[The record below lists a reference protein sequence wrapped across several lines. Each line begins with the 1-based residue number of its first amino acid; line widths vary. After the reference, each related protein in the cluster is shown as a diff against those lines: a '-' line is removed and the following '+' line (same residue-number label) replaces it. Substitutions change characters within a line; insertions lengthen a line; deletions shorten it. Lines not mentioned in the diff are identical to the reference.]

1 MLRAALVGFCLLATL
16 EAVAQSYPA
25 KPVRLIV
32 TFAPGGS
39 SDVLARSVGKF
50 AGEGLGQQVVVEN
63 RPGAG
68 GRIGAEAVA
77 KAPADG
83 YTLLFGTIG
92 THGVGP
98 ALFRN
103 LPFDPVK
110 DFAAIGLLHQL
121 PNLLVV
127 HPSLGVG
134 SVAELIA
141 LAKAQPG
148 RLTFASAGSG
158 SVSHLA
164 GELFKVT
171 AGVDMV
177 HVPYKGGGAA
187 VPDLLS
193 GMVSMMF
200 ETIPN
205 AIPHARSG
213 KLRALA
219 VTTPTRSQIAP
230 EIPTIAEVLS
240 GYEVSSWTGLFAPA
254 GTPQAVV
261 ARLNAETVRIA
272 RDPASLEVIKGMGTD
287 AVSSTPEQLAAFVRE
302 EIAKWQRVAQA
313 AGIKPE

>member
-1 MLRAALVGFCLLATL
+1 MLRAALAAFFFLLA
-16 EAVAQSYPA
+16 AGAHAQPWPA
-25 KPVRLIV
+25 KPIRLIV
-32 TFAPGGS
+32 TFSAGGS
-39 SDVLARSVGKF
+39 SDVLARGVAKF
-50 AGEGLGQQVVVEN
+50 MGDGLGQQMVVEN

-77 KAPADG
+77 KAAPDG

-98 ALFRN
+98 ALYAN

-110 DFAAIGLLHQL
+110 DFAPVSLLHKL

-127 HPSLGVG
+127 HPSIGVR
-134 SVAELIA
+134 SVAELIK

-148 RLTFASAGSG
+148 RLTFASAGPG
-158 SVSHLA
+158 TVSHLS

-171 AGVDMV
+171 AGVDIV

-187 VPDLLS
+187 VPDVLA
-193 GMVSMMF
+193 GTVSMMF
-200 ETIPN
+200 ETMPT

-219 VTTPTRSQIAP
+219 VTTAARSQFAP
-230 EIPTIAEVLS
+230 DVPTVADALP

-254 GTPQAVV
+254 GTPPAVI
-261 ARLNAETVRIA
+261 ARLNSETVRIT
-272 RDPASLEVIKGMGTD
+272 RDPAYLEAMKNIGTD
-287 AVSSTPEQLAAFVRE
+287 AVSSTPAELGAFVRD

-313 AGIKPE
+313 AGVKPE

>member
-1 MLRAALVGFCLLATL
+1 MLRATLAGLCLLGAL
-16 EAVAQSYPA
+16 EAVAQPYPA

-50 AGEGLGQQVVVEN
+50 VGEGLGQQVVIEN

-110 DFAAIGLLHQL
+110 DFAAIGLLHKL

-127 HPSLGVG
+127 HPSLAVG

-141 LAKAQPG
+141 LAKTQPG

-171 AGVDMV
+171 AGVDIL

-193 GMVSMMF
+193 GSVSMMF

-213 KLRALA
+213 KLRAIA
-219 VTTPTRSQIAP
+219 VTTATRSQIAP
-230 EIPTIAEVLS
+230 EIPTIAESLV

-272 RDPASLEVIKGMGTD
+272 RDPAYLEVMKGMGTD
-287 AVSSTPEQLAAFVRE
+287 AVSSTPGELAAFVRE

-313 AGIKPE
+313 AGVKPE

>member
-1 MLRAALVGFCLLATL
+1 MLRVAVAAWCLLA
-16 EAVAQSYPA
+16 AFGAGAQAYPA
-25 KPVRLIV
+25 KPVRMIV
-32 TFAPGGS
+32 TFAAGGS
-39 SDVLARSVGKF
+39 SDVLARAVGKF
-50 AGEGLGQQVVVEN
+50 VGDGLGQQVVVEN

-68 GRIGAEAVA
+68 GRIGAEAAA

-103 LPFDPVK
+103 LPFDPIR
-110 DFAAIGLLHQL
+110 DFAPIGLLHKL

-127 HPSLGVG
+127 HPSVGVS
-134 SVAELIA
+134 SVRELIS

-148 RLTFASAGSG
+148 KLTFASAGAG
-158 SVSHLA
+158 TVSHLSA
-164 GELFKVT
+164 ELFKSV
-171 AGVDMV
+171 AGVDIV

-187 VPDLLS
+187 VPDVLA
-193 GMVSMMF
+193 GTVSMMF
-200 ETIPN
+200 ETIPT

-219 VTTPTRSQIAP
+219 VTTATRSQFAP
-230 EIPTIAEVLS
+230 DVPPVADALP

-254 GTPQAVV
+254 GTPPAIV
-261 ARLNAETVRIA
+261 ARLNSETVRIT
-272 RDPASLEVIKGMGTD
+272 RDPAYLEAMKTIGTD
-287 AVSSTPEQLAAFVRE
+287 AVSSTPAELAAFVRE

-313 AGIKPE
+313 AGVKPE

>member
-1 MLRAALVGFCLLATL
+1 MLRAALAGFCLLAAL
-16 EAVAQSYPA
+16 EAVAQPYPA

-50 AGEGLGQQVVVEN
+50 VGEGLGQQVVIEN

-110 DFAAIGLLHQL
+110 DFAAIGLLHKL

-141 LAKAQPG
+141 LAKTQPG

-171 AGVDMV
+171 AGVDIL

-193 GMVSMMF
+193 GSVSMMF

-213 KLRALA
+213 KLRAIA
-219 VTTPTRSQIAP
+219 VTTATRSQIAP
-230 EIPTIAEVLS
+230 EIPTIAESLV
-240 GYEVSSWTGLFAPA
+240 GYEVSSWTGLFAPS
-254 GTPQAVV
+254 GTPQAVL
-261 ARLNAETVRIA
+261 ARLNAETLRIA
-272 RDPASLEVIKGMGTD
+272 REPAYLEVMKGMGTD
-287 AVSSTPEQLAAFVRE
+287 AVSSTPGELAAFVRE